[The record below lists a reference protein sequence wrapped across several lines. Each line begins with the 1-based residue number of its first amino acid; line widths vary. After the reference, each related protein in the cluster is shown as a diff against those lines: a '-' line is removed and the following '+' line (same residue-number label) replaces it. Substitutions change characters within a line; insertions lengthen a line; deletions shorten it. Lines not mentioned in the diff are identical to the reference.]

1 MCVVARGR
9 RTNKEKFQFN
19 FSFSC
24 WLTVQKW
31 RSIHSLTLCW
41 LSCREWWK
49 MRIIFLM
56 FLRDDDDDGW
66 RLKVEH
72 NDNVDSRQWWW
83 TFYYISS
90 SWRKTK
96 KRITKAHHFSSFS
109 TATYIR
115 PRVVSLC
122 SSPASAHTKC
132 IRKKISHFSTSTRSL
147 QESEV
152 SFRFFIDELIHF
164 SIQLHLGCKKNLK
177 NRRATRHGGKFASS
191 SEIHHQRA
199 REKWSRKCVNK
210 LLRNFSVDCGP
221 LTCVVKLAR

>member
-1 MCVVARGR
+1 MRRARFGWWKARGWCTMGMEGKCDWRWKFFSFFGKIILLLQLHACSKRCRYMMCVVARGR

-122 SSPASAHTKC
+122 SSPVSAHTKC
-132 IRKKISHFSTSTRSL
+132 IRKKIRKYLISRPRLARCRRVKSHFIFL
-147 QESEV
+147 
-152 SFRFFIDELIHF
+152 
-164 SIQLHLGCKKNLK
+164 
-177 NRRATRHGGKFASS
+177 
-191 SEIHHQRA
+191 
-199 REKWSRKCVNK
+199 
-210 LLRNFSVDCGP
+210 
-221 LTCVVKLAR
+221 